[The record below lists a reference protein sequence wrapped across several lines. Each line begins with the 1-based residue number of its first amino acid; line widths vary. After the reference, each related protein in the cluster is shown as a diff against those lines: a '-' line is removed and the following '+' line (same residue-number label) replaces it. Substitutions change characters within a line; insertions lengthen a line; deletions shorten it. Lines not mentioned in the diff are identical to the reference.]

1 MKWGC
6 VQLVCDQFT
15 CALQRR
21 GLLLQGQ
28 LFIFERYVGFHSRLF
43 GVSTVKV
50 IPLQVRWRGFTRD
63 LLSQHFPARSDLQQ
77 CL

>member
-1 MKWGC
+1 MC
-6 VQLVCDQFT
+6 AQLVCDQFT

-50 IPLQVRWRGFTRD
+50 IPLQVRWRGT
-63 LLSQHFPARSDLQQ
+63 ARSLRAQRLPA
-77 CL
+77 CSSL